1 VDENETTLL
10 SRIDSGIAHFTINRP
25 AKRNAVTLAMWK
37 RMGEI
42 FQSWA
47 DMPEIRVI
55 VLRGAGDKSFCAGA
69 DISEFANLRATPEQ
83 GAVYNAI
90 VSKTYT
96 IMRDIPKPT
105 IARIEGSCMGGGLE
119 IAQLCDI
126 QIAAETA
133 TFAIPPAKLGA
144 AYKLEDTLL
153 LVENVGAKVAKEMLL
168 TARSFSAVDALRWGL
183 VNRVVPA
190 EELDATVDRFTADIT
205 TNAPLSVKA
214 SKILVNQAQKENSD
228 RDYNL
233 CNTLIDA
240 CTNSEDIVE
249 GRQAF
254 AEKRPPKFTGR

>member
-1 VDENETTLL
+1 
-10 SRIDSGIAHFTINRP
+10 
-25 AKRNAVTLAMWK
+25 M
-37 RMGEI
+37 
-42 FQSWA
+42 
-47 DMPEIRVI
+47 
-55 VLRGAGDKSFCAGA
+55 
-69 DISEFANLRATPEQ
+69 
-83 GAVYNAI
+83 
-90 VSKTYT
+90 
-96 IMRDIPKPT
+96 
-105 IARIEGSCMGGGLE
+105 
-119 IAQLCDI
+119 
-126 QIAAETA
+126 
-133 TFAIPPAKLGA
+133 
-144 AYKLEDTLL
+144 
-153 LVENVGAKVAKEMLL
+153 VENVGAKVAKEMLL

-190 EELDATVDRFTADIT
+190 KELDATVDRFTADIT

>member
-1 VDENETTLL
+1 MEKHEAALL
-10 SRIDSGIAHFTINRP
+10 SKIDGAIAHFTINRP
-25 AKRNAVTLAMWK
+25 AKRNAMTLAMWE

-42 FQSWA
+42 FKAWA

-69 DISEFANLRATPEQ
+69 DISEFAKLRVTPEQ
-83 GAVYNAI
+83 VAAYNAI

-96 IMRDIPKPT
+96 IVRNIPKPT

-119 IAQLCDI
+119 IVQLCDI
-126 QIAAETA
+126 QIAADTA
-133 TFAIPPAKLGA
+133 IFSIPPAKLGA

-153 LVENVGAKVAKEMLL
+153 LVENIGAKATKEMLL
-168 TARSFSAVDALRWGL
+168 TARSFSADDALRWGL
-183 VNRVVPA
+183 VNRVVSA
-190 EELDATVDRFTADIT
+190 KELDATIDSLTADIT
-205 TNAPLSVKA
+205 ANAPLSVKA
-214 SKILVNQAQKENSD
+214 SKLLVNQAQKGNND

-249 GRQAF
+249 GRRAF
-254 AEKRPPKFTGR
+254 AEKRTPKFTGR